1 MEVETDGGKVFGLPA
16 VSSFL
21 RRIKL
26 KTRIK
31 KKKKKDLL
39 EGIKFTLVH
48 NS

>member
-31 KKKKKDLL
+31 KKKKDLL